1 MEKSNDSSEINLKSN
16 TKLVNDFGVD
26 NHIIICNWT
35 KKADLLVK
43 ELHHPSVEKKRPI
56 IVITENPQDIPDFE
70 EDDSY
75 RGIMIVK
82 GNPSNE
88 DALKRAGI
96 KTAETVIILADE
108 KLADVADTKTIMTA
122 IAIDH
127 ITPDIHMVAEVL
139 SSNNLPFLAYTF
151 VNEII
156 CLELLTERLLAQSCL
171 TPGVSFIFSDLLT
184 QSSDTNEI
192 YVEDIPTNYIG
203 RTFQELRKKIVSL
216 EKQDIILIGLG
227 STTEKTDIEGEV
239 ILNHHGNPVREH
251 VLIINPK
258 TKSSGSSAEYPY
270 KEFHKNYKLKD
281 GDKVYLIAYN
291 KPNLTVELA

>member
-1 MEKSNDSSEINLKSN
+1 MEKN
-16 TKLVNDFGVD
+16 TKLANDFGVED
-26 NHIIICNWT
+26 HIIICNWT
-35 KKADLLVK
+35 KKSDLLVK
-43 ELHHPSVEKKRPI
+43 ELHNPSVEKKRPI
-56 IVITENPQDIPDFE
+56 IVITENPQDVPDFE
-70 EDDSY
+70 EDETY

-88 DALKRAGI
+88 NSLKRDGI
-96 KTAETVIILADE
+96 ESAATVIILADE

-127 ITPDIHMVAEVL
+127 ISPDIHVVAEVL
-139 SSNNLPFLAYTF
+139 SSNNMPYLAYTF

-192 YVEDIPTNYIG
+192 YVEDIPPNYIG
-203 RTFQELRKKIVSL
+203 RTFQELRKAIVSL
-216 EKQDIILIGLG
+216 KKQDIILIGLG
-227 STTEKTDIEGEV
+227 STAEKTNSEGVIIMDHRGKPIIEK
-239 ILNHHGNPVREH
+239 

-258 TKSSGSSAEYPY
+258 AKAESSNTK
-270 KEFHKNYKLKD
+270 FHKDYKLID
-281 GDKVYLIAYN
+281 GDKVYLIAYS
-291 KPNLTVELA
+291 KPDLTFELT

>member
-1 MEKSNDSSEINLKSN
+1 MEKN
-16 TKLVNDFGVD
+16 TKLTNDFGVED
-26 NHIIICNWT
+26 HIIICNWT
-35 KKADLLVK
+35 KKSDLLVK
-43 ELHHPSVEKKRPI
+43 ELHDPSVEKKRPI

-70 EDDSY
+70 EDETY

-88 DALKRAGI
+88 NSLKRAGI
-96 KTAETVIILADE
+96 ESAATVIILADE

-127 ITPDIHMVAEVL
+127 ISPDIHVVAEVL
-139 SSNNLPFLAYTF
+139 SSSNLPFFDYTF

-192 YVEDIPTNYIG
+192 YVEDIPADYIG
-203 RTFQELRKKIVSL
+203 RTFQELRKAIVSI
-216 EKQDIILIGLG
+216 EEQDIILIGLG
-227 STTEKTDIEGEV
+227 STAEKTDSEGE
-239 ILNHHGNPVREH
+239 IIMDHHGKPIMEK

-258 TKSSGSSAEYPY
+258 VKSESSNTK
-270 KEFHKNYKLKD
+270 FHKNYKLID

-291 KPNLTVELA
+291 KPNLEVGLT